1 YAGTTE
7 NLYKEKGYL
16 FKEIDARDIRRGD
29 VFIVGNEGYSLGE
42 AGHTG
47 IAYNDNSILH
57 CTLTD
62 ELDGIHL
69 TLMKGWV
76 DDPGYPVRWFR
87 IVNQ

>member
-29 VFIVGNEGYSLGE
+29 VFISGNEGYSLG
-42 AGHTG
+42 AGGHTG

-57 CTLTD
+57 CTYK
-62 ELDGIHL
+62 LDGIYL
-69 TLMKGWV
+69 TPIKGYTAEHK
-76 DDPGYPVRWFR
+76 YPVRWFR
-87 IVNQ
+87 IVNR